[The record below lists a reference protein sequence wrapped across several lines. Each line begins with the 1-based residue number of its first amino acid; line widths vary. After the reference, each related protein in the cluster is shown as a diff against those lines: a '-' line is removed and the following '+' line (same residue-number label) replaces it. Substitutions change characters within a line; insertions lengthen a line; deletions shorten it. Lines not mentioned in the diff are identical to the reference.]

1 MIGKLEGTKNGYYFT
16 EDTTEEDFARLVQ
29 RIRRTQHSL
38 KCIICN
44 TATSGNFANGLKTP
58 RITIN
63 NSVPDG
69 AFYVNGKF

>member
-29 RIRRTQHSL
+29 RTRRTKRGL

-44 TATSGNFANGLKTP
+44 AATSANFADSEKAP

-63 NSVPDG
+63 KSVPDG

>member
-29 RIRRTQHSL
+29 RTRRTKRGL

-44 TATSGNFANGLKTP
+44 AATSENFSDSKKAP

-63 NSVPDG
+63 KSVPDG

>member
-16 EDTTEEDFARLVQ
+16 KDTTEEDFARLVQ
-29 RIRRTQHSL
+29 RTRRTVKGL

-44 TATSGNFANGLKTP
+44 AATSANFANGIKAP
-58 RITIN
+58 RVTIN